1 MPKKIIYVSCSP
13 QTLAR
18 DIGIIT
24 GTLAYEEN
32 NLKKQV
38 EFCVD
43 LNSESSF
50 NGYKI
55 KYLCGYDMFAQCKGV
70 ETLCVLTHE

>member
-38 EFCVD
+38 ELCVD
-43 LNSESSF
+43 CGDEGAL

-55 KYLCGYDMFAQCKGV
+55 EYLCGYDMFAQCKGV
-70 ETLCVLTHE
+70 ETLCVLTRE